1 MEVTL
6 FDKILAGEIPA
17 KVVYEDEHVLA
28 FHDIAPQAPVHVLVI
43 PKNKMVRFQHL
54 PEHDVQQVGLLF
66 QTAARVARQLGLEEN
81 GYRVVINNGAY
92 GQQTVEYIHLH
103 LLGERQMQWPPG

>member
-1 MEVTL
+1 MTI

-28 FHDIAPQAPVHVLVI
+28 FHDVNPQAPVHILVI
-43 PKNKMVRFQHL
+43 PKHKVERFQHL
-54 PEHDVQQVGLLF
+54 PEEETMMVGRLF
-66 QTAARVARQLGLEEN
+66 QTAATVARQEGLEEE
-81 GYRVVINNGAY
+81 GYRVVINNGKQ

-103 LLGERQMQWPPG
+103 LLGKRQMQWPPG